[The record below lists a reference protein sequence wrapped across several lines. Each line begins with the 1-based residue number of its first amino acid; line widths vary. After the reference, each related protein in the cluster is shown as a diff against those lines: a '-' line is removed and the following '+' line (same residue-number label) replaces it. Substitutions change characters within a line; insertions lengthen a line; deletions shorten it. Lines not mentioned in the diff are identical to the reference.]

1 VAKPTTK
8 GRRVDLEVTPEMIKE
23 GKRKDSSHCVVAEAI
38 KAAVPTA
45 ANVSVDLATIRF
57 SDRKRGKRYVYLTP
71 AVAQQAL
78 IDFDQGRRLEPFKF
92 RMRMAQ
98 VTPILAASKK
108 ARNGTA
114 RPSARGAAKLKRR
127 GADSGIPVKVGGTP
141 PPIAVLS
148 NARGRVREFGLRQ
161 LKP

>member
-1 VAKPTTK
+1 MAKPTTK
-8 GRRVDLEVTPEMIKE
+8 GRRLDLEVTREMIAE
-23 GKRKDSSHCVVAEAI
+23 GKKKDSSHCVVAEAI

-78 IDFDQGRRLEPFKF
+78 IDFDQGRKLVPFTF

-98 VTPILAASKK
+98 VTQITRSSRH

-114 RPSARGAAKLKRR
+114 RPSARGAAKLKR
-127 GADSGIPVKVGGTP
+127 SSSSTTPVKVGGALP
-141 PPIAVLS
+141 PVAVLS

-161 LKP
+161 LRP